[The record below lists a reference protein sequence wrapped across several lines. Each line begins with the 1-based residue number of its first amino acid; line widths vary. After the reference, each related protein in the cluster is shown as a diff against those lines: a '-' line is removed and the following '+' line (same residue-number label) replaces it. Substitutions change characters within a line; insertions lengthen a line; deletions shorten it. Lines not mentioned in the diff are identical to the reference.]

1 MTTTTTNP
9 IEKQAED
16 LNRHF
21 SKENIQM
28 LSKDM
33 KRCSLLLIIRDMEI
47 KIIMSYHLTPVRKA
61 IIKKFTNSK
70 FWRGCGEKGIFLHCS
85 WEHKLEQT
93 LRRTVWRFLK
103 KLKIELPHDLAIPL
117 LGIYSDKSIIRGVSL
132 VAQWSRMCLPMQ
144 ETRIWPLVWED
155 PTCQQRNYTC
165 APQLLNLC
173 SKAGNH
179 NYWGHTPQLLKPVHS
194 GAWVQQQERPL
205 QWETHALH
213 LESRPRLLQLEKS
226 QA

>member
-85 WEHKLEQT
+85 WEHKLEQP

-132 VAQWSRMCLPMQ
+132 VAQW
-144 ETRIWPLVWED
+144 
-155 PTCQQRNYTC
+155 
-165 APQLLNLC
+165 
-173 SKAGNH
+173 
-179 NYWGHTPQLLKPVHS
+179 
-194 GAWVQQQERPL
+194 
-205 QWETHALH
+205 
-213 LESRPRLLQLEKS
+213 
-226 QA
+226 

>member
-70 FWRGCGEKGIFLHCS
+70 FWRGCGKRESSYTVHGNINWNSHYG
-85 WEHKLEQT
+85 EQY
-93 LRRTVWRFLK
+93 
-103 KLKIELPHDLAIPL
+103 
-117 LGIYSDKSIIRGVSL
+117 GGS
-132 VAQWSRMCLPMQ
+132 
-144 ETRIWPLVWED
+144 
-155 PTCQQRNYTC
+155 
-165 APQLLNLC
+165 
-173 SKAGNH
+173 
-179 NYWGHTPQLLKPVHS
+179 
-194 GAWVQQQERPL
+194 
-205 QWETHALH
+205 
-213 LESRPRLLQLEKS
+213 
-226 QA
+226 